1 MTDAHLTAHTSAHA
15 TKRLLVLGATGK
27 TGTHVIDLALERG
40 HRVTAFVRS
49 PQKIVRKDEALTVVA
64 GDPLRSADL
73 AAALEGH
80 DAVLSALGPPPGEA
94 FRRHS
99 VLSEGAA
106 SAVAAMSTAG
116 VRRLV
121 VVSAAL
127 LFSGKSL
134 PLVVFRWLLRQH
146 VRDLVA
152 MEAVVQA
159 TSLDWTIA
167 RPPRLV
173 QGPGAGYR
181 SERGALPAGD
191 LAMTFRAVAAF
202 LLDCVEQGTHGGEVV
217 GLTRGA
223 GDR

>member
-1 MTDAHLTAHTSAHA
+1 MTDAHVTAHM
-15 TKRLLVLGATGK
+15 TKKLLVIGATGK
-27 TGTHVIDLALERG
+27 TGEHVIDLALERG

-49 PQKIVRKDEALTVVA
+49 PRKIVRRDAGLTVVP

-73 AAALEGH
+73 AAALQGH

-94 FRRHS
+94 FRPHS

-106 SAVAAMSTAG
+106 STVAAMSTAG

-121 VVSAAL
+121 VVSAAI
-127 LFSGKSL
+127 LFSGRSL
-134 PLVVFRWLLRQH
+134 PLIVFRWLLRQH

-152 MEAVVQA
+152 MEAVIQA
-159 TSLDWTIA
+159 TALDWTIA

-173 QGPGAGYR
+173 QGPDARYR

-191 LAMTFRAVAAF
+191 LVMTFRAVAAF

-217 GLTRGA
+217 GLTRGGGA
-223 GDR
+223 R